1 MAKAV
6 PVASDVTLLDAS
18 SLFHAGEALAE
29 ISNEKQRLAPRY
41 DALRRCL
48 DRARAERGWPNANVH
63 LALVGIDRANQQ
75 QQRFVEAVR
84 HAGFDVDTVDFRETF
99 PSNPPSLTRRE
110 AEGRVTPC
118 FSTRIAY
125 ISGLLARHIE
135 ASLLVVGHGFELY
148 APLLDLSFRL
158 NGRVGL
164 AYFKTLLEY
173 RWQRVDAIS
182 NPNGETS
189 LTFVDL
195 DPYCK
200 DIFGIDLDIRSGN
213 SREVQAGL
221 NRF

>member
-1 MAKAV
+1 
-6 PVASDVTLLDAS
+6 
-18 SLFHAGEALAE
+18 
-29 ISNEKQRLAPRY
+29 
-41 DALRRCL
+41 
-48 DRARAERGWPNANVH
+48 VH

-75 QQRFVEAVR
+75 QQRFVDAVR

-99 PSNPPSLTRRE
+99 PSTPPSLTRRE
-110 AEGRVTPC
+110 AEARLSPC

-125 ISGLLARHIE
+125 IGGLLARHME

-148 APLLDLSFRL
+148 APLLDLSYRL
-158 NGRVGL
+158 NRRVGL

-173 RWQRVDAIS
+173 RWQRVDAVS
-182 NPNGETS
+182 NPNGDS
-189 LTFVDL
+189 GMKFFDL

-200 DIFGIDLDIRSGN
+200 DIFGIDLEIRSGN